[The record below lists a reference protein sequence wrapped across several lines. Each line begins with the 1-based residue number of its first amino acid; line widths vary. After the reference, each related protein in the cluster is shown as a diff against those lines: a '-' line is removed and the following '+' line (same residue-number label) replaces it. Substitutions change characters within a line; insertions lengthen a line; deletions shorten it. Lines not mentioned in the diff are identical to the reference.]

1 VKEALGLVTL
11 LWNHPV
17 LTGLLL
23 LIFTP
28 PFFPMVVYFSP
39 LLMSTALCVVA
50 LVSVGSQMEKIK
62 AEGGPGQLENHLG
75 REHGVSRWV
84 PRDNRPVS
92 ESMER
97 HHYSHRES
105 HRSLYASSGININ
118 VAPSWTGGNS
128 GHDLA
133 TSRAIAQLRPQ
144 PVEEHPSTPPAEES
158 EEDWWDNWV
167 KEYESR
173 PGWGEQE
180 DQTLPTAAIRTSTT
194 SQPAPP
200 TIPTAV
206 TTRPDRHQDAPP
218 MTPRKP
224 TRQETREEK
233 PPTAPV
239 AAPVA
244 ALVAA
249 PVSVAVVNRQEVLR
263 SLPPP
268 PTTSTSGS
276 SQDEVVV
283 AVKESDLRPHIS
295 LAPIRTGREKRDV
308 RQVDRIHSKPAAQA
322 SEIQEAPAPRSVDV
336 ERVSDVQALQS
347 IEKLLHMEMGGFNTT
362 TPPTSLSRNVGDVKN
377 VGLGNSS
384 GTKPQVSVV
393 REPMGPQANI
403 AKGSGSVVS
412 SGKGIAV
419 EASEK
424 NRNKIAVGA
433 VAPPAPPAPGALD
446 DDIAGETPLLRH
458 LKTSRSEKQARSA
471 AYSPLPVRSSRGI
484 MSEKVLPPP
493 QFSPRLLQ
501 SLQPLPPKGFSP
513 RLPNLSTVPLG
524 NPVEKIPQ
532 WVYDGIPRERA
543 QRAEKA
549 ESAERAESQDVK
561 QAETAE
567 EKHVRAF
574 EQAVRVLSYT
584 RRRTHARRPAP
595 SQVES
600 ATLQARRDVS
610 TSNTPI
616 LTPAPAT
623 TRKERTPEPMPYTVS
638 PPWRPSPGKPVVA
651 ETLPARISEDVA
663 VERGHG
669 AGHESSSSN
678 STETAPVT
686 LPTPRASAAFS
697 PSTVVAASPQ
707 KASIAA
713 SPRRASRAASPQPAP
728 IAASPRPASPQPAP
742 IAASPRP
749 ASPQPAPI
757 AASPRPA
764 SPQPAPIAA
773 SPRPASPQPVPI
785 AASPRPAS
793 TQPAPIAASPRP
805 ASPQPAPI
813 AASPRPASPQP
824 APIAASPRP
833 ASPQPVPIAASP
845 RPAAVASS
853 PQKAS
858 VAASPRRASR
868 ASVPYKPLIVSSAP
882 WPASV
887 ASSPQKPA
895 SIAASP
901 QRASVAS
908 SPQRASIAASP
919 RPPSRAP
926 SVATSPRRSS
936 VASSPVRSSSPSM
949 THSRR
954 RRHSSK
960 HCTDKVAFTRIA
972 GSTYYDP
979 PSAAEKEKLLVAE
992 ESAAAPSEEYVPIE
1006 HEVTADLPVVEIKEE
1021 VADSRSITS
1030 PARES
1035 GLFPDQEAALRWGR
1049 SYSAAR
1055 KSRRRL
1061 EPRRVVTSQ
1070 DSDIFSLKT
1079 SFSTRN
1085 GETKKFVDS
1094 SSDDERESVTPRA
1107 SRRSMGRTIK
1117 PLVWRSRSVQAHE
1130 DSD

>member
-1 VKEALGLVTL
+1 MRGGAHVKEALGLVTL

-764 SPQPAPIAA
+764 SPQP
-773 SPRPASPQPVPI
+773 
-785 AASPRPAS
+785 
-793 TQPAPIAASPRP
+793 
-805 ASPQPAPI
+805 
-813 AASPRPASPQP
+813 
-824 APIAASPRP
+824 
-833 ASPQPVPIAASP
+833 VPIAASP